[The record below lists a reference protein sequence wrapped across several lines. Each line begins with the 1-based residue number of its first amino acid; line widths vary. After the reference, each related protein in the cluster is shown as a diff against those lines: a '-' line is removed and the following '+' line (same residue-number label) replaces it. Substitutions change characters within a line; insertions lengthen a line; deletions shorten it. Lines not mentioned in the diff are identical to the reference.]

1 MSKPV
6 KALILIDHGSKVDEA
21 NEMLKLIS
29 ERIINRNDSSFDI
42 IKYCHMEIAHPTL
55 EDAFSECID
64 NGANE
69 ITVHPYFL
77 VPGRHS
83 KTDIPN
89 MVNNILNK
97 YPDIK
102 CKISE
107 PLGFHEQLIDI
118 ILERS
123 TNC

>member
-1 MSKPV
+1 MPNPV

-21 NEMLKLIS
+21 NEMLNLIAKHI
-29 ERIINRNDSSFDI
+29 RTRNDSFFDI
-42 IKYCHMEIAHPTL
+42 IKYCHMELASPTL

-64 NGANE
+64 KGVNE

-77 VPGRHS
+77 VPGQHS

-89 MVNNILNK
+89 MVNAMLNK
-97 YPDIK
+97 YPEVI

-107 PLGFHEQLIDI
+107 PLGFHEKLIDI

-123 TNC
+123 RTC

>member
-1 MSKPV
+1 MPNPV

-21 NEMLKLIS
+21 NEMLKLIA
-29 ERIINRNDSSFDI
+29 ERIIKRNDSCFDI
-42 IKYCHMEIAHPTL
+42 IKYCHMELAPPTL
-55 EDAFSECID
+55 EDAFSECIE
-64 NGANE
+64 NGADE

-89 MVNNILNK
+89 MVNAMLDK
-97 YPDIK
+97 YPEVK

-107 PLGFHEQLIDI
+107 PLGFHDKLLDI

-123 TNC
+123 STC